1 MINSTEEFLHCV
13 QTVER
18 NLTEFKKEIIEIYN
32 EYLKGNFDLCE
43 NKVTMKEAIEKRTD
57 KLVREIDLMM
67 QLEDK
72 KKENVNGN

>member
-1 MINSTEEFLHCV
+1 MINSTEELPFA

-18 NLTEFKKEIIEIYN
+18 NLIEFKKEIIEIYN